1 MGSAWRCRL
10 SKDEDLVFQGF
21 RVFGSVGLR
30 VSRLWKSRVVLRFE
44 VCGEVLQEVGFWFSA
59 VAGLEPVL
67 VGQKSGPC
75 SVGWFRCFCC
85 GGVCVLRE
93 AIAPILNL
101 RFLNLKGMLSS
112 CKLKRNTLRMKQSI
126 FCRVRSSRV

>member
-21 RVFGSVGLR
+21 RVFGSVGRR
-30 VSRLWKSRVVLRFE
+30 VSRLWQFRVVLRFE

-67 VGQKSGPC
+67 VGQKSGPY
-75 SVGWFRCFCC
+75 SVGWFRVFCC
-85 GGVCVLRE
+85 GGVCV
-93 AIAPILNL
+93 
-101 RFLNLKGMLSS
+101 
-112 CKLKRNTLRMKQSI
+112 MKQSI
-126 FCRVRSSRV
+126 FCRVRSWKWCCFFFAVAPPGLFRPDVVPQTFFAIV